1 MGLRVDRWVG
11 QTEDPRVGRLEGL
24 RVDPTVG
31 QMEDRLE
38 GLRVDPTV
46 VLKGGLREDQS
57 EGQMV
62 VRWVEQMAGLR
73 GGRSEGQMVGRWVDQ
88 TEGQRVGPLVDHSVV
103 MKGALVVPKVEV
115 EAGWLPSQQE
125 EREVRSVL
133 LPRAVQQ
140 GLVRLV
146 A

>member
-1 MGLRVDRWVG
+1 M
-11 QTEDPRVGRLEGL
+11 EGL
-24 RVDPTVG
+24 RG
-31 QMEDRLE
+31 
-38 GLRVDPTV
+38 DPTV

-73 GGRSEGQMVGRWVDQ
+73 EDQ
-88 TEGQRVGPLVDHSVV
+88 SVV
-103 MKGALVVPKVEV
+103 MKGALVVPKVEA

-125 EREVRSVL
+125 ERGVRSVL

>member
-1 MGLRVDRWVG
+1 MGLRVGRWVGQMVGLRVG
-11 QTEDPRVGRLEGL
+11 QTEDPRVDR
-24 RVDPTVG
+24 TVG
-31 QMEDRLE
+31 WMEDRLE
-38 GLRVDPTV
+38 GLRGDPTV

-73 GGRSEGQMVGRWVDQ
+73 EDQ
-88 TEGQRVGPLVDHSVV
+88 SVV
-103 MKGALVVPKVEV
+103 MKGALVVPMV
-115 EAGWLPSQQE
+115 EAEAEWLPSQQE
-125 EREVRSVL
+125 VRVAKAVL

>member
-1 MGLRVDRWVG
+1 MG
-11 QTEDPRVGRLEGL
+11 QTEDPRVDR
-24 RVDPTVG
+24 TVG
-31 QMEDRLE
+31 RMEDRLE
-38 GLRVDPTV
+38 
-46 VLKGGLREDQS
+46 GLREDQS

-73 GGRSEGQMVGRWVDQ
+73 EDQ
-88 TEGQRVGPLVDHSVV
+88 SVV
-103 MKGALVVPKVEV
+103 MKGALVVPKVEA

-125 EREVRSVL
+125 ERGVRSVL

>member
-1 MGLRVDRWVG
+1 MGLRVGRWVG

-24 RVDPTVG
+24 RVDRTVG
-31 QMEDRLE
+31 RMEDRLE
-38 GLRVDPTV
+38 GLRGDPTV
-46 VLKGGLREDQS
+46 VLKGGLREDQP

-73 GGRSEGQMVGRWVDQ
+73 EDQ
-88 TEGQRVGPLVDHSVV
+88 SVV
-103 MKGALVVPKVEV
+103 MKGALVVPKVEA

-125 EREVRSVL
+125 ERGVRSVL